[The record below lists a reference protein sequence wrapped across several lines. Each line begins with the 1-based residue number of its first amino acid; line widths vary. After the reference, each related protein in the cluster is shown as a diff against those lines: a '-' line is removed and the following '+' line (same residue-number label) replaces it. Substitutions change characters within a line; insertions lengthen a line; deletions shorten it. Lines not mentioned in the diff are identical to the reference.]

1 MMYSSNPKGL
11 DSVVIKT
18 MMIIYH
24 FVVADPDLGLE
35 EILFWKRRGNKEVL
49 ISN

>member
-11 DSVVIKT
+11 DSVVIKN

-24 FVVADPDLGLE
+24 FVVDPDLVLE
-35 EILFWKRRGNKEVL
+35 EILFWKREGNKEVL